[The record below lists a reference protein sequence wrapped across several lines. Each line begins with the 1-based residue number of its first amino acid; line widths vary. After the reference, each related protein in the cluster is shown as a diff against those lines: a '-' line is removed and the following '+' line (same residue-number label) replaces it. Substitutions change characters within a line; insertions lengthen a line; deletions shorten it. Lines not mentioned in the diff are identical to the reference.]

1 MRKINTQS
9 VREVISIRN
18 IRVRNGRLRTR
29 SASLVYFFAFWRK
42 FNVKR
47 SEELLRIY
55 PDKNGRIAHIY
66 RDLSVAFYLGVNLDG
81 TYKWFF
87 EDFDVVGREIVP
99 KSLALVQINDYG
111 EKEVKLDVNRGVLI
125 EKKGTKVYV
134 ERVDLQ
140 MAFSAVSL
148 NSFVVRD
155 WERTKRIVIRDRDV
169 LDVLRWY
176 DGYDVVKHGEMYFVM
191 FREAESEVE
200 RKSLTIRLEGLKP
213 GVYTWSFLPDEA
225 WMIIAPQRA

>member
-9 VREVISIRN
+9 VRERISIRN

-29 SASLVYFFAFWRK
+29 NASLVYFFTFWRK

-140 MAFSAVSL
+140 IAFSTVSL

>member
-29 SASLVYFFAFWRK
+29 NASLVYFFAFWRK

-140 MAFSAVSL
+140 MAFSTVSL

-213 GVYTWSFLPDEA
+213 GVYTWSFLHDEA